1 MNRKLD
7 MMVSMAVFSSVIMVG
22 LQAFADVATSWDV
35 TDTSSEKVVV
45 YDAGQNVTVQF
56 PKRLSSLD
64 IPYRCDL
71 LVGGANPSSTFT
83 GDLRSYKGISFRVL
97 GDGFKPESIS
107 VVVERTVG
115 VGNRQRTSDWV
126 YKNSAVSV
134 SPGEWMINLIPLA
147 EDKGWESSGATWDYV
162 VGDVSS
168 VVLRIIPSGYNAQ
181 KYSISNFQLMGENG
195 PSEPAQ
201 LTSLQA
207 YFGIDADLDEIDKK
221 MDTDGDGM
229 SDWNELLAG
238 MDPLDATSVF
248 AAKTKKNEN
257 GRGNIIEWQGVLGA
271 SYVVWKATSLSGT
284 GNFTIAEGSQT
295 SAEYT
300 GEILTYED
308 TDPADGANFY
318 KIYKY

>member
-1 MNRKLD
+1 
-7 MMVSMAVFSSVIMVG
+7 
-22 LQAFADVATSWDV
+22 
-35 TDTSSEKVVV
+35 
-45 YDAGQNVTVQF
+45 
-56 PKRLSSLD
+56 
-64 IPYRCDL
+64 
-71 LVGGANPSSTFT
+71 
-83 GDLRSYKGISFRVL
+83 
-97 GDGFKPESIS
+97 
-107 VVVERTVG
+107 
-115 VGNRQRTSDWV
+115 
-126 YKNSAVSV
+126 
-134 SPGEWMINLIPLA
+134 
-147 EDKGWESSGATWDYV
+147 
-162 VGDVSS
+162 
-168 VVLRIIPSGYNAQ
+168 
-181 KYSISNFQLMGENG
+181 MGENG

-238 MDPLDATSVF
+238 MDPHDATSVF